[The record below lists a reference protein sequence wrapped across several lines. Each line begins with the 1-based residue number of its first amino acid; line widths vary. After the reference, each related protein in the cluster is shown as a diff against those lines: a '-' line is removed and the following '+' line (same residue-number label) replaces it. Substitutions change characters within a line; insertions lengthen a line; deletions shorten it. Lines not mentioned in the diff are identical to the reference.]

1 MLSNKHK
8 GEEFNVQVLD
18 EVDSEVNQKGI
29 FMRNHLKGKNKYEN
43 KIIFGRY
50 TDIKKSIN

>member
-18 EVDSEVNQKGI
+18 EVDSEVNQKGL